1 MPDGEHSLEGAASL
15 LLHQLISESRLV
27 DVKTPRLRETDRR
40 SVSGEPGVIQA
51 MSDLERAKAGDER
64 AFAALV
70 DPFRRELQLHCYRL
84 LGSAQDA
91 EDLVQETLL
100 AAWRGL
106 GGFEERASLRSW
118 LYRIA
123 TNRSLNAIR
132 ERTRRPTTENAMN
145 PSRTGRAPEPSW
157 LEPYP
162 DSALPDPAPGPE
174 ARYEQREAIQL
185 SFIVALQQL
194 PAKQRAA
201 LVLRDVLG
209 FHTDEA
215 ASILETTP
223 QSVKAGLQRARA
235 TLDSYAVERENA
247 PLPESP
253 AERDLLATFSD
264 AIEAGDTT
272 RVLTLLSSDARVTM
286 PPQPGEL
293 IGHEAIGVYL
303 DRTAEVRGAPLH
315 VRPTRAN
322 GQPAFGCYLRS
333 QPWGMIVL
341 TLSGGEVDEITLFA
355 DPALLVRFGLP
366 ERI

>member
-1 MPDGEHSLEGAASL
+1 MT
-15 LLHQLISESRLV
+15 V
-27 DVKTPRLRETDRR
+27 
-40 SVSGEPGVIQA
+40 
-51 MSDLERAKAGDER
+51 DLERAKAGDER
-64 AFAALV
+64 AFATLV
-70 DPFRRELQLHCYRL
+70 EPFRRELQLHCYRL
-84 LGSAQDA
+84 LGSVQDA

-106 GGFEERASLRSW
+106 DGFEERASLRSW

-145 PSRTGRAPEPSW
+145 PSRTRRAAEPSW

-162 DSALPDPAPGPE
+162 DSALPDPALGPE

-185 SFIVALQQL
+185 SFIVGLQQL

-209 FHTDEA
+209 FRTDEA
-215 ASILETTP
+215 ASILETTS

-235 TLDSYAVERENA
+235 TLDSYSLERERA
-247 PLPESP
+247 PLPDSP
-253 AERDLLATFSD
+253 TERRLLTTFTD
-264 AIEAGDTT
+264 AFEAGDTA
-272 RVLTLLSSDARVTM
+272 RLLTLLNSDARATM

-293 IGHEAIGVYL
+293 IGHEAIGAYL
-303 DRTAEVRGAPLH
+303 DRGTEVRGVPLQ

-333 QPWGMIVL
+333 QPWGVIVL
-341 TLSGGEVDEITLFA
+341 TLSGNKVDEITFFT
-355 DPALLVRFGLP
+355 DPALPSRFGLP
-366 ERI
+366 VHI

>member
-1 MPDGEHSLEGAASL
+1 
-15 LLHQLISESRLV
+15 
-27 DVKTPRLRETDRR
+27 
-40 SVSGEPGVIQA
+40 
-51 MSDLERAKAGDER
+51 MSADLKRAKAGDER
-64 AFAALV
+64 SFAALV
-70 DPFRRELQLHCYRL
+70 EPFRRELQLHCYRL

-106 GGFEERASLRSW
+106 DGFEERASLRSW

-123 TNRSLNAIR
+123 TNRSFNAIR
-132 ERTRRPTTENAMN
+132 DRGRRPATENTLN
-145 PSRTGRAPEPSW
+145 PSRIHRAAEPSW
-157 LEPYP
+157 LEPYA
-162 DSALPDPAPGPE
+162 DAALPDPTPGPE

-185 SFIVALQQL
+185 SFIVALQNL

-223 QSVKAGLQRARA
+223 QSVKAALQRGRA
-235 TLDSYAVERENA
+235 TLDSFAIERERA
-247 PLPESP
+247 PLPDSP
-253 AERDLLATFSD
+253 AEREVLTAFSD
-264 AIEAGDTT
+264 AFEAGDTA
-272 RVLTLLSSDARVTM
+272 RLVTLLSSDARATM

-293 IGHEAIGVYL
+293 IGHEAIGAYL
-303 DRTAEVRGAPLH
+303 DRTAEVRGAPLQ

-341 TLSGGEVDEITLFA
+341 ALSGSEVDEITLFA
-355 DPALLVRFGLP
+355 DPALPARFGLP
-366 ERI
+366 DRI

>member
-1 MPDGEHSLEGAASL
+1 M
-15 LLHQLISESRLV
+15 
-27 DVKTPRLRETDRR
+27 
-40 SVSGEPGVIQA
+40 SV
-51 MSDLERAKAGDER
+51 DLERAKGGDDH
-64 AFAALV
+64 AFATLV
-70 DPFRRELQLHCYRL
+70 EPFRRELQLHCYRL
-84 LGSAQDA
+84 LGSAHDA

-106 GGFEERASLRSW
+106 DGFEARASLRAW

-132 ERTRRPTTENAMN
+132 DRGRRPATENTMR
-145 PSRTGRAPEPSW
+145 PSRSRRAVEPSW
-157 LEPYP
+157 LEPYA

-194 PAKQRAA
+194 PAKQRVA

-223 QSVKAGLQRARA
+223 QSVKAALQRART
-235 TLDSYAVERENA
+235 TLDSYTIEREQA
-247 PLPESP
+247 PLPDSRT
-253 AERDLLATFSD
+253 ERDILATFSD
-264 AIEAGDTT
+264 AFESGDTT

-303 DRTAEVRGAPLH
+303 DRTAEVRGAPLR

-333 QPWGMIVL
+333 QPWGVIVL
-341 TLSGGEVDEITLFA
+341 TLSGSNVDEITFFA
-355 DPALLVRFGLP
+355 DPALPGHFGLP
-366 ERI
+366 DHI